1 MVFNAHAERVDEDA
15 EKDPLL
21 EDAVLHT
28 VVQESLNITEHLAD
42 SPQAGGKAPWKEILL
57 RN

>member
-15 EKDPLL
+15 EEDPLL

-28 VVQESLNITEHLAD
+28 AVQESLNVTEHLAY
-42 SPQAGGKAPWKEILL
+42 SLQAGGKAPY
-57 RN
+57 

>member
-28 VVQESLNITEHLAD
+28 VVQESLNITEHLAY
-42 SPQAGGKAPWKEILL
+42 SPQAGGKAP
-57 RN
+57 